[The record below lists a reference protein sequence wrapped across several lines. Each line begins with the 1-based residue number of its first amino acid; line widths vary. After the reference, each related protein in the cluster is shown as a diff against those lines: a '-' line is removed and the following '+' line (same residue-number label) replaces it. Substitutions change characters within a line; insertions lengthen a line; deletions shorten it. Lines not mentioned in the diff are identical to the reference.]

1 VWKDPLV
8 RGSAQVRGEK
18 QEFLTVSVKLFG
30 VQGEVRQALELE
42 RLNLVSLSRELGWR
56 VHSKRSSSI
65 TVSGRRSLLRHVGNV
80 DVL

>member
-18 QEFLTVSVKLFG
+18 QEFLTVGVELFG

-42 RLNLVSLSRELGWR
+42 RLNLVSLPRELGWR
-56 VHSKRSSSI
+56 VHSERSSSI
-65 TVSGRRSLLRHVGNV
+65 TVSGCRSLLRHVGYV